1 MASFGEK
8 VDTFM
13 GQSSMKLV
21 AFIQGNFHTT
31 EKNAIVLV
39 GICIGVFLSLCLL
52 GCVVV
57 ASNVCGSLDKIHV
70 GSPRACCDSGVNKD
84 SSAQEAAS
92 TAEGGEAGD
101 EDLEAPSVA
110 NTEGAYR
117 SDSDSDDEGQ
127 GARLS
132 KQAQKRA
139 RSMAGV

>member
-8 VDTFM
+8 VDSLMNKGSM
-13 GQSSMKLV
+13 GFV
-21 AFIQGNFHTT
+21 EFIKENFHTT

-39 GICIGVFLSLCLL
+39 GVCIGVFLSLWLL
-52 GCVVV
+52 ACVVV
-57 ASNVCGSLDKIHV
+57 AGNVCGSLSKV
-70 GSPRACCDSGVNKD
+70 NLGSPRACCDSVKAVE
-84 SSAQEAAS
+84 AQEAAPA
-92 TAEGGEAGD
+92 AEGGEAGD
-101 EDLEAPSVA
+101 DDPEAPSVA